1 MKKTELVSFID
12 KYLMVI
18 STIFFSGAFIAGK
31 FSVREFPPFS
41 LTFFR
46 FLIASLIIFVILIMK
61 DEQWRIKKQEIPLFL
76 SLGII
81 GMVGYHIF
89 FFLALK
95 YTSAVNTSLIAAMNP
110 IITTTLSII
119 FLRERISK
127 RALLG
132 IAISFLGVLLIV
144 TNGSLSMLVNLKFN
158 IGDILM
164 VIAVLCFSI
173 YFIMLKGALKKHS
186 PLKCTSYAF
195 LFCTLAL
202 IPFTFYEISTGY
214 LRDTTL
220 LGWSSIFYMAIF
232 CSVIGYLIQQISIKN
247 IGPSKTS
254 LYVNLTPI
262 FSMVLAYFILNEHIT
277 FIKIFAATLIILG
290 VYLNMK
296 LK

>member
-1 MKKTELVSFID
+1 MKKTKLVSFID

-31 FSVREFPPFS
+31 FSVKEFPPFS

-46 FLIASLIIFVILIMK
+46 FLIASLIIFGVLVIK
-61 DEQWRIKKQEIPLFL
+61 DEQWKIKKQEIPLFL

-119 FLRERISK
+119 FLREKISK

-144 TNGSLSMLVNLKFN
+144 TNGSLSMLVNLKLN

-164 VIAVLCFSI
+164 VIAVLCFST

-202 IPFTFYEISTGY
+202 TPFTFYEISTGY
-214 LRDTTL
+214 LRNTTL

-262 FSMVLAYFILNEHIT
+262 FSMILAYFILKEQIT
-277 FIKIFAATLIILG
+277 FIKIFAAALIILG